1 MQQHAIRFSRTE
13 SVHFFRTLNKRV
25 NDYFK
30 ENGIKKTGNWKLYLK
45 SALMFSLFFA
55 PYFLILTMGLPNWAN
70 LLLTML
76 MGVGMAGVGMN
87 VMHDGNHG
95 TFSSKKWVNKLMGG
109 SIYIL
114 AGNVYNWQVQ
124 HNVLHHTYTNIQD
137 HDEDLEAGR
146 ILRFSPH
153 AKWHRFHRFQHY
165 YSIFLYGL
173 LTFNWAITTDFAQ
186 MYRYTKRKLSYG
198 KFPNPVINWSVLVI
212 TKLIYATVWI
222 VVPMLV
228 LDIAWWKV
236 LLGFFVMH
244 YVAGVILSVVFQL
257 AHVVDHAEMP
267 LPQEDGTME
276 DSWAIHQLRTTVNFG
291 TRNRIVNWFTG
302 GLNHQVEHHIFPNIS
317 HIHYTKI
324 AKIVKQTAR
333 EFNLPYNE
341 YKTTRKAII
350 SHFRHLKELGK
361 KPALQVQ

>member
-1 MQQHAIRFSRTE
+1 MDNKPIRFSRKD
-13 SVHFFRTLNKRV
+13 SAQFFKTLNKRV

-30 ENGIKKTGNWKLYLK
+30 ENNLKKTGNWKLHLK
-45 SALMFSLFFA
+45 TAVMFALFLA
-55 PYFLILTMGLPNWAN
+55 PYFLILTLGLPNWAN
-70 LLLTML
+70 LLLTIT

-95 TFSSKKWVNKLMGG
+95 SYSNKKWVNKLMGG

-124 HNVLHHTYTNIQD
+124 HNVLHHTYTNIHE

-146 ILRFSPH
+146 ILRFSKH
-153 AKWHRFHRFQHY
+153 AKWHRFHKFQHF

-173 LTFNWAITTDFAQ
+173 LTFNWAITTDFQQ
-186 MYRYTKRKLSYG
+186 MYRYTKRKLAYG
-198 KFPNPVINWSVLVI
+198 KFPNPFMNWSMLVV
-212 TKLIYATVWI
+212 TKLIYLTIWI
-222 VVPMLV
+222 VLPMV
-228 LDIAWWKV
+228 FLDIAKN
-236 LLGFFVMH
+236 
-244 YVAGVILSVVFQL
+244 
-257 AHVVDHAEMP
+257 
-267 LPQEDGTME
+267 T
-276 DSWAIHQLRTTVNFG
+276 WAIHQLFTTVNFG
-291 TRNRIVNWFTG
+291 TKNRIVNWFTG

-324 AKIVKQTAR
+324 AKIVKETAN

-350 SHFRHLKELGK
+350 SHFKHLKELGK
-361 KPALQVQ
+361 KPKFQYQ